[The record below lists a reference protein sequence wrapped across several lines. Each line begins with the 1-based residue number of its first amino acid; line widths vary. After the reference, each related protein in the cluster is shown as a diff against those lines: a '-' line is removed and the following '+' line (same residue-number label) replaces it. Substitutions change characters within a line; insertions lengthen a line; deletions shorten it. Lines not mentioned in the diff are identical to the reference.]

1 MTGNLAGGT
10 TADSTQN
17 RMFCA
22 RLVVRS
28 AARGRPDLPNCLC
41 CLACPA

>member
-1 MTGNLAGGT
+1 MIGNLVGGT

-22 RLVVRS
+22 RPVVQS
-28 AARGRPDLPNCLC
+28 AARGRPDLPK
-41 CLACPA
+41 